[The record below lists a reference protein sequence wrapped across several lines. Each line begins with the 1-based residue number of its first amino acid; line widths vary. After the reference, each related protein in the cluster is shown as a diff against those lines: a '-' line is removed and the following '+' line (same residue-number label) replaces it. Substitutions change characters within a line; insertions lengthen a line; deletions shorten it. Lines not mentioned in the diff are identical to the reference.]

1 MDKFEINIDK
11 HQIRKKPPKGDRI
24 FGRISNRVAK
34 NKEILSIEEI
44 IYEVGEH
51 YKAFTR
57 ANMCNN
63 SRNDD
68 SFEKQIFL
76 VLDFDE
82 NPNYEK
88 FKEKC
93 QKYRLNYTFTYRSL
107 RWSKENQKFR
117 AVFVLDDWIKDSRIA
132 DVVNN
137 LLLIMFDDTDGNDLK
152 ADQKC
157 KELCR
162 MFLGGKKV
170 IEAFPENRISIRDVW
185 YAFHEYFRGKK
196 DDNYGARLKTVAKD
210 LNVAII
216 NNELAIYEA
225 AQANAMQTDLERV
238 EDGNIVMFLPE
249 SNKKAVNHKIKSGK
263 SNVEA
268 LELKQIS
275 GVAKEKL
282 MEICPLFKEFAEK
295 KRKLT
300 HDEKFILAT
309 NLRFIKG
316 GKNWFFEALLEIDD
330 HSKWKRDWKFNS
342 DHNYM
347 PCRCSRGCP
356 YAEECDG
363 TTIYSKFSSKIR
375 KLSNLDTYLP
385 LANCNEQLKTCLREA
400 VDAKDDNIY
409 VIKAQT
415 ALGKT
420 EAYCN
425 IIQESPDKQ
434 FIIAVP
440 TCKLQAEVVQR
451 LKYKGIECTQTESVY
466 ETIKK
471 LDLPDL
477 EELVKQLYDGGF
489 GQFVVKQIREYKTK
503 NYDKLTEYQCREL
516 NRLTGKKQ
524 ELKQSRCI
532 VTTHAYF
539 QMMKLDTLED
549 YEIIIDEDFLVTLF
563 KRNWSLSLD
572 DVQII
577 IAKRLLS
584 SGNTEKLKQILD
596 MKDQETQK
604 IAFTKPNKYELEK
617 LYERTNEIS
626 GPLPLLLESSY
637 VVMDR
642 VHEEI
647 MFCKKFELPP
657 RKMIILSASVNEK
670 LYEDVPG
677 GGERVRFWNVPDAK
691 YKGHVIQYT
700 AHTMSRKCI
709 KTAGTE
715 KVQEKVKEIA
725 GDVPVISFKMIDTD
739 LDIHFGK
746 TEGFDNLKGKDIAI
760 VGTPHNRPA
769 LYKLLGEALGYNTA
783 GNITNHRVE
792 RNNYE
797 FRIMTFADKSMRN
810 LQLFLIETE
819 LEQAIGRAR
828 VLREDCTVY
837 VFSNY
842 PCKQAELNME
852 PYLDITVEEETGD
865 EEEIKE

>member
-34 NKEILSIEEI
+34 NKEALSIEEI

-63 SRNDD
+63 TRNDN

-82 NPNYEK
+82 NPDYEK

-93 QKYRLNYTFTYRSL
+93 QKYGLNYAFTYRSL

-132 DVVNN
+132 NVVNN

-185 YAFHEYFRGKK
+185 YAFHEYFREKK
-196 DDNYGARLKTVAKD
+196 DDNYGARLKTVAKN

-216 NNELAIYEA
+216 NNKLAIYEA
-225 AQANAMQTDLERV
+225 AQANAMQIDLERV
-238 EDGNIVMFLPE
+238 EDGNIVMFLPKN
-249 SNKKAVNHKIKSGK
+249 NKKIINHKSKTGK
-263 SNVEA
+263 NNTKASTLRIITIN
-268 LELKQIS
+268 
-275 GVAKEKL
+275 KETL
-282 MEICPLFKEFAEK
+282 MEMCLLFKEFTEET
-295 KRKLT
+295 RDLE

-316 GKNWFFEALLEIDD
+316 GKTWFFEALPD
-330 HSKWKRDWKFNS
+330 HHSRWKNAWKYNA
-342 DHNYM
+342 DNDYM
-347 PCRCSRGCP
+347 PSGCNKGCP
-356 YAEECDG
+356 YAEQCG
-363 TTIYSKFSSKIR
+363 SSTIYSKCGSKIR

-385 LANCNEQLKTCLREA
+385 LANCQEQLKICLREA

-477 EELVKQLYDGGF
+477 EELVKQLYDDGF
-489 GQFVVKQIREYKTK
+489 GQFVVKQIRDYKTK
-503 NYDKLTEYQCREL
+503 NYDKLTEYQRQEL

-563 KRNWSLSLD
+563 KRNWSLSLED
-572 DVQII
+572 IQTI

-584 SGNTEKLKQILD
+584 PGNTEKLKQILD

-617 LYERTNEIS
+617 LYERTKEIS

-647 MFCKKFELPP
+647 MFCRKFELPP

-677 GGERVRFWNVPDAK
+677 GGWR
-691 YKGHVIQYT
+691 
-700 AHTMSRKCI
+700 
-709 KTAGTE
+709 
-715 KVQEKVKEIA
+715 
-725 GDVPVISFKMIDTD
+725 
-739 LDIHFGK
+739 
-746 TEGFDNLKGKDIAI
+746 
-760 VGTPHNRPA
+760 
-769 LYKLLGEALGYNTA
+769 
-783 GNITNHRVE
+783 
-792 RNNYE
+792 
-797 FRIMTFADKSMRN
+797 
-810 LQLFLIETE
+810 
-819 LEQAIGRAR
+819 
-828 VLREDCTVY
+828 
-837 VFSNY
+837 
-842 PCKQAELNME
+842 
-852 PYLDITVEEETGD
+852 
-865 EEEIKE
+865 

>member
-34 NKEILSIEEI
+34 NKEVLSIEEI

-63 SRNDD
+63 TRNEG

-82 NPNYEK
+82 NPDYEK

-93 QKYRLNYTFTYRSL
+93 QKYGLNYTFTYRSL

-117 AVFVLDDWIKDSRIA
+117 AAFVLDDWIKDSRIA

-137 LLLIMFDDTDGNDLK
+137 LLLIMFDDTDLK

-185 YAFHEYFRGKK
+185 YAFHEYFREKK
-196 DDNYGARLKTVAKD
+196 RDNYGARLKTVAKD

-216 NNELAIYEA
+216 DNKLAIYEA
-225 AQANAMQTDLERV
+225 AQANAMQTDLEKV

-249 SNKKAVNHKIKSGK
+249 NNKKIINHKNKTGK
-263 SNVEA
+263 NNTEA
-268 LELKQIS
+268 STLRTITIN
-275 GVAKEKL
+275 KETL
-282 MEICPLFKEFAEK
+282 MEMCLLFKEFTEET
-295 KRKLT
+295 RDLE

-316 GKNWFFEALLEIDD
+316 GKTWFFEALSEH
-330 HSKWKRDWKFNS
+330 HSKWKSHWKYNV
-342 DHNYM
+342 DNDYM
-347 PCRCSRGCP
+347 PSGCNKGCS
-356 YAEECDG
+356 YAEQCG
-363 TTIYSKFSSKIR
+363 GSTIYSKCGSKIR

-385 LANCNEQLKTCLREA
+385 LANCQEQLKTCLREA
-400 VDAKDDNIY
+400 VDAENDNIY

-477 EELVKQLYDGGF
+477 EEMVKKLYENGYGR
-489 GQFVVKQIREYKTK
+489 FVVKQIRTYKNE
-503 NYDKLTEYQCREL
+503 NYNKLTKYQRQEL
-516 NRLTGKKQ
+516 DHLTGKKQ
-524 ELKQSRCI
+524 GLETSRCI

-539 QMMKLDTLED
+539 QMMNMDTLKD
-549 YEIIIDEDFLVTLF
+549 YEIIIDEDFLITLF
-563 KRNWSLSLD
+563 KRNWSLSLG
-572 DVQII
+572 DVKKII
-577 IAKRLLS
+577 EKNMLS
-584 SGNTEKLKQILD
+584 SNDREKLKLILE
-596 MKDQETQK
+596 MEDQETKQ
-604 IAFTKPNKYELEK
+604 ISFTKPNICKLEK
-617 LYERTNEIS
+617 LYKRADEIS
-626 GPLPLLLESSY
+626 GPLPMLLESSC

-647 MFCKKFELPP
+647 MFCKKIELPP

-810 LQLFLIETE
+810 LQLFFIETE

>member
-1 MDKFEINIDK
+1 MMDKFEINIDK

-34 NKEILSIEEI
+34 NKEVLSIEEI

-51 YKAFTR
+51 YKAFIR

-63 SRNDD
+63 TRNDN

-82 NPNYEK
+82 NPDYEK

-93 QKYRLNYTFTYRSL
+93 QKYGLNYTFTYRSL

-132 DVVNN
+132 NVVNN
-137 LLLIMFDDTDGNDLK
+137 LLLIMFDDTDLK

-185 YAFHEYFRGKK
+185 YAFHEYFREKK
-196 DDNYGARLKTVAKD
+196 DDNYGARLKTVAKN

-216 NNELAIYEA
+216 NNKLAIYEA
-225 AQANAMQTDLERV
+225 AQANAMQIDLERV
-238 EDGNIVMFLPE
+238 EDGNIVMFLPKN
-249 SNKKAVNHKIKSGK
+249 NKKIINYKNKTGK
-263 SNVEA
+263 NNTEA
-268 LELKQIS
+268 STLRTITIN
-275 GVAKEKL
+275 KETL
-282 MEICPLFKEFAEK
+282 MEMCLLFKEFTEET
-295 KRKLT
+295 RDLE

-316 GKNWFFEALLEIDD
+316 GKTWFFEALPEH
-330 HSKWKRDWKFNS
+330 HSKWKSHWKYNV
-342 DHNYM
+342 DNDYM
-347 PCRCSRGCP
+347 PSGCNKGCP
-356 YAEECDG
+356 YAEQCG
-363 TTIYSKFSSKIR
+363 GSTIYSKCGSKIR

-385 LANCNEQLKTCLREA
+385 LANCQEQLKICLREA

-425 IIQESPDKQ
+425 IIQESPDKK

-451 LKYKGIECTQTESVY
+451 LKYKGIKCTQTESVY

-477 EELVKQLYDGGF
+477 EEMVKKLYENGYGR
-489 GQFVVKQIREYKTK
+489 FVVKQIRTYKNE
-503 NYDKLTEYQCREL
+503 NYNKLTKYQCQEL
-516 NRLTGKKQ
+516 DHLTGKKQ
-524 ELKQSRCI
+524 GLETSRCI

-539 QMMKLDTLED
+539 QMMNMDTLKD
-549 YEIIIDEDFLVTLF
+549 YEIIIDEDFLITLF
-563 KRNWSLSLD
+563 KRNWSLSLG
-572 DVQII
+572 DVKKII
-577 IAKRLLS
+577 EKNMLS
-584 SGNTEKLKQILD
+584 SNDREKLKLILE
-596 MKDQETQK
+596 MEDQETKQ
-604 IAFTKPNKYELEK
+604 ISFTKPNVCKLEK
-617 LYERTNEIS
+617 LYKQADEIS
-626 GPLPLLLESSY
+626 GPLPMLLESSC

-647 MFCKKFELPP
+647 MFCKKIELPP

-670 LYEDVPG
+670 LYEDVSG

-715 KVQEKVKEIA
+715 KVQQKIKEIA

-852 PYLDITVEEETGD
+852 PYLNITAEEETED

>member
-34 NKEILSIEEI
+34 NKEVLSIEEI

-63 SRNDD
+63 TRNDN

-82 NPNYEK
+82 NPDYEK

-93 QKYRLNYTFTYRSL
+93 QKYGLNYTFTYRSL

-117 AVFVLDDWIKDSRIA
+117 AVFVLDDWIKDRRIA
-132 DVVNN
+132 NVVNN
-137 LLLIMFDDTDGNDLK
+137 LLLIMFDDTDLK

-170 IEAFPENRISIRDVW
+170 IEAFPENRISIRDVC

-196 DDNYGARLKTVAKD
+196 RDNYGARLKTVAKD

-216 NNELAIYEA
+216 NNELAIYKA
-225 AQANAMQTDLERV
+225 AQANVMQTDLERV
-238 EDGNIVMFLPE
+238 EDGSIVMFLPKN
-249 SNKKAVNHKIKSGK
+249 NKKIINHKNKTGK
-263 SNVEA
+263 NNTEA
-268 LELKQIS
+268 STLRTITIN
-275 GVAKEKL
+275 KETL
-282 MEICPLFKEFAEK
+282 MEMCLLFKEFTEET
-295 KRKLT
+295 RELE

-316 GKNWFFEALLEIDD
+316 GKTWFFEALPEH
-330 HSKWKRDWKFNS
+330 HSKWKSHWKYNV
-342 DHNYM
+342 DNDYM
-347 PCRCSRGCP
+347 PSGCNKGCP
-356 YAEECDG
+356 YAEQCG
-363 TTIYSKFSSKIR
+363 GSTIYSKCGSKIR

-385 LANCNEQLKTCLREA
+385 LANCQEQLKTCLREA
-400 VDAKDDNIY
+400 VDAEDDNIY

-477 EELVKQLYDGGF
+477 EEMVKKLYENGYGR
-489 GQFVVKQIREYKTK
+489 FVVKQIRTYKNE
-503 NYDKLTEYQCREL
+503 NYNKLTKYQRQEL
-516 NRLTGKKQ
+516 DHLTGKKQ
-524 ELKQSRCI
+524 GLETSRCI

-539 QMMKLDTLED
+539 QMMNMDTLKD
-549 YEIIIDEDFLVTLF
+549 YEIIIDEDFLITLF
-563 KRNWSLSLD
+563 KRNWSLSLG
-572 DVQII
+572 DVKKII
-577 IAKRLLS
+577 EKNMLS
-584 SGNTEKLKQILD
+584 SNDREKLKLILE
-596 MKDQETQK
+596 MEDQETKQ
-604 IAFTKPNKYELEK
+604 ISFTKPNICKLEK
-617 LYERTNEIS
+617 LYKRADEIS
-626 GPLPLLLESSY
+626 GPLPMLLESSC

-647 MFCKKFELPP
+647 MFCKKIELPP

-842 PCKQAELNME
+842 PCQQAELNME
-852 PYLDITVEEETGD
+852 PYLDITVEEETED

>member
-11 HQIRKKPPKGDRI
+11 HQIRKKPPKGDKI

-34 NKEILSIEEI
+34 NKEVLSIEEI

-57 ANMCNN
+57 ANMRNN
-63 SRNDD
+63 MRNDD

-76 VLDFDE
+76 ILDFDE
-82 NPNYEK
+82 HPNYEK

-93 QKYRLNYTFTYRSL
+93 QKYGLDYTFTYRSL
-107 RWSKENQKFR
+107 RWSKENPKFR

-157 KELCR
+157 KELSR

-185 YAFHEYFRGKK
+185 YAFHEYFREKK
-196 DDNYGARLKTVAKD
+196 KDNYGARLKTVAKD

-216 NNELAIYEA
+216 DNELAIYEV
-225 AQANAMQTDLERV
+225 AQANVIQTELERV

-249 SNKKAVNHKIKSGK
+249 DNKKIINHKSKAGKNNTKS
-263 SNVEA
+263 STLRTITIN
-268 LELKQIS
+268 
-275 GVAKEKL
+275 KETL
-282 MEICPLFKEFAEK
+282 MEMCFLFKEFTEK
-295 KRKLT
+295 ARKLE

-316 GKNWFFEALLEIDD
+316 GKTWFFEALPEHEI
-330 HSKWKRDWKFNS
+330 KWKNAWKYNT
-342 DHNYM
+342 DNDYM
-347 PCRCSRGCP
+347 PSGCNKGCP
-356 YAEECDG
+356 YAEQCG
-363 TTIYSKFSSKIR
+363 SSTIYSKCGSKIR

-385 LANCNEQLKTCLREA
+385 LANCQEQLKTCLREA
-400 VDAKDDNIY
+400 VEAEADNIY

-425 IIQESPDKQ
+425 IIQESPDKK

-451 LKYKGIECTQTESVY
+451 LKYKEIECTQTESVY

-477 EELVKQLYDGGF
+477 EEMVKKLYENGYGR
-489 GQFVVKQIREYKTK
+489 FVVKQIRTYKNE
-503 NYDKLTEYQCREL
+503 NYNKLTKYQRQEL
-516 NRLTGKKQ
+516 DHLTGKNQ
-524 ELKQSRCI
+524 GLETSRCI
-532 VTTHAYF
+532 VITHVYF
-539 QMMKLDTLED
+539 QMMNMDTLKD
-549 YEIIIDEDFLVTLF
+549 YEIIIDEDFLITLF
-563 KRNWSLSLD
+563 KRNWSLSLG
-572 DVQII
+572 DVKKII
-577 IAKRLLS
+577 EKNMLS
-584 SGNTEKLKQILD
+584 SNDREKLKLILE
-596 MKDQETQK
+596 MEDQETKQ
-604 IAFTKPNKYELEK
+604 ISFTKPNVCKLEK
-617 LYERTNEIS
+617 LYKQADEIS
-626 GPLPLLLESSY
+626 GPLPMLLESSC

-647 MFCKKFELPP
+647 MFCRKFELPP

-852 PYLDITVEEETGD
+852 PYLDITT
-865 EEEIKE
+865 EEEIEDEENIKE

>member
-11 HQIRKKPPKGDRI
+11 HQIRKKPPKGDKI

-34 NKEILSIEEI
+34 NKEVLSIEEI
-44 IYEVGEH
+44 VYEVGEH

-57 ANMCNN
+57 ANMRNN
-63 SRNDD
+63 MRNDD

-76 VLDFDE
+76 ILDFDE
-82 NPNYEK
+82 HPNYEK

-93 QKYRLNYTFTYRSL
+93 QKYGLDYTFTYRSL
-107 RWSKENQKFR
+107 RWSKENPKFR

-157 KELCR
+157 KELSR

-185 YAFHEYFRGKK
+185 YAFHEYFREKK
-196 DDNYGARLKTVAKD
+196 KDNYGARLKTVAKD

-216 NNELAIYEA
+216 DNELAIYEV
-225 AQANAMQTDLERV
+225 AQANVIQTELERV

-249 SNKKAVNHKIKSGK
+249 DNKKIINHKSKAGKNNTKS
-263 SNVEA
+263 STLRTITIN
-268 LELKQIS
+268 
-275 GVAKEKL
+275 KETL
-282 MEICPLFKEFAEK
+282 MEMCFLFKEFTEK
-295 KRKLT
+295 ARKLE

-316 GKNWFFEALLEIDD
+316 GKTWFFEALPEHEI
-330 HSKWKRDWKFNS
+330 KWKNAWKYNT
-342 DHNYM
+342 DNDYM
-347 PCRCSRGCP
+347 PSGCNKGCP
-356 YAEECDG
+356 YAEQCG
-363 TTIYSKFSSKIR
+363 SSTIYSKCGSKIR

-385 LANCNEQLKTCLREA
+385 LANCQEQLKTCLREA
-400 VDAKDDNIY
+400 VEAEADNIY

-451 LKYKGIECTQTESVY
+451 LKYKEIECTQTESVY

-477 EELVKQLYDGGF
+477 EEMVKKLYENGYGR
-489 GQFVVKQIREYKTK
+489 FVVKQIRTYKNE
-503 NYDKLTEYQCREL
+503 NYNKLTKYQRQEL
-516 NRLTGKKQ
+516 DHLTGKNQ
-524 ELKQSRCI
+524 GLETSRCI
-532 VTTHAYF
+532 VITHVYF
-539 QMMKLDTLED
+539 QMMNMDTLKD
-549 YEIIIDEDFLVTLF
+549 YEIIIDEDFLITLF
-563 KRNWSLSLD
+563 KRNWSLSLG
-572 DVQII
+572 DVKKII
-577 IAKRLLS
+577 EKNMLS
-584 SGNTEKLKQILD
+584 SNDREKLKLILE
-596 MKDQETQK
+596 MEDQETKQ
-604 IAFTKPNKYELEK
+604 ISFTKPNVCKLEK
-617 LYERTNEIS
+617 LYKQADEIS
-626 GPLPLLLESSY
+626 GPLPMLLESSC

-647 MFCKKFELPP
+647 MFCRKFELPP

-852 PYLDITVEEETGD
+852 PYLDITT
-865 EEEIKE
+865 EEEIEDEENIKE

>member
-34 NKEILSIEEI
+34 NKEVLSIEEI

-63 SRNDD
+63 TRNDN

-82 NPNYEK
+82 NPDYEK

-93 QKYRLNYTFTYRSL
+93 QKYGLNYTFTYRSL

-137 LLLIMFDDTDGNDLK
+137 LLLKIFDDTDGNDLK

-185 YAFHEYFRGKK
+185 YAFHEYFREKK
-196 DDNYGARLKTVAKD
+196 DDNYGARLKTVAKE

-225 AQANAMQTDLERV
+225 AQANAMQTDLEKV

-249 SNKKAVNHKIKSGK
+249 NNKKIINHKNKTGK
-263 SNVEA
+263 NNTEA
-268 LELKQIS
+268 STLRTITIN
-275 GVAKEKL
+275 KETL
-282 MEICPLFKEFAEK
+282 MEMCLLFKEFTEET
-295 KRKLT
+295 RDLE

-316 GKNWFFEALLEIDD
+316 GKTWFFEALPEH
-330 HSKWKRDWKFNS
+330 HSKWKSHWKYNV
-342 DHNYM
+342 DNDYM
-347 PCRCSRGCP
+347 PSGCNKGCP
-356 YAEECDG
+356 YAEQCG
-363 TTIYSKFSSKIR
+363 SSTIYSKCGSKIR

-385 LANCNEQLKTCLREA
+385 LDSCQEQLKTCLREA
-400 VDAKDDNIY
+400 VDAEDDNIY

-477 EELVKQLYDGGF
+477 EEMVKKLYENGYGR
-489 GQFVVKQIREYKTK
+489 FVVKQIRTYKNE
-503 NYDKLTEYQCREL
+503 NYNKLTKYQRQEL
-516 NRLTGKKQ
+516 DHLTGKKQ
-524 ELKQSRCI
+524 GLETSRCI

-539 QMMKLDTLED
+539 QMMNMDTLKD
-549 YEIIIDEDFLVTLF
+549 YEIIIDEDFLITLF
-563 KRNWSLSLD
+563 KRNWSLSLG
-572 DVQII
+572 DVKKII
-577 IAKRLLS
+577 EKNMLS
-584 SGNTEKLKQILD
+584 SNDREKLKLILE
-596 MKDQETQK
+596 MEDQETKQ
-604 IAFTKPNKYELEK
+604 ISFTKPNICKLEK
-617 LYERTNEIS
+617 LYKRADEIS
-626 GPLPLLLESSY
+626 GPLPMLLESSC

-647 MFCKKFELPP
+647 MFCKKIELPP

-691 YKGHVIQYT
+691 YKGYVIQYT

>member
-1 MDKFEINIDK
+1 M
-11 HQIRKKPPKGDRI
+11 
-24 FGRISNRVAK
+24 
-34 NKEILSIEEI
+34 
-44 IYEVGEH
+44 
-51 YKAFTR
+51 
-57 ANMCNN
+57 
-63 SRNDD
+63 
-68 SFEKQIFL
+68 
-76 VLDFDE
+76 
-82 NPNYEK
+82 
-88 FKEKC
+88 
-93 QKYRLNYTFTYRSL
+93 
-107 RWSKENQKFR
+107 
-117 AVFVLDDWIKDSRIA
+117 
-132 DVVNN
+132 
-137 LLLIMFDDTDGNDLK
+137 
-152 ADQKC
+152 
-157 KELCR
+157 
-162 MFLGGKKV
+162 
-170 IEAFPENRISIRDVW
+170 
-185 YAFHEYFRGKK
+185 
-196 DDNYGARLKTVAKD
+196 
-210 LNVAII
+210 
-216 NNELAIYEA
+216 
-225 AQANAMQTDLERV
+225 
-238 EDGNIVMFLPE
+238 
-249 SNKKAVNHKIKSGK
+249 
-263 SNVEA
+263 
-268 LELKQIS
+268 
-275 GVAKEKL
+275 
-282 MEICPLFKEFAEK
+282 
-295 KRKLT
+295 
-300 HDEKFILAT
+300 
-309 NLRFIKG
+309 
-316 GKNWFFEALLEIDD
+316 
-330 HSKWKRDWKFNS
+330 
-342 DHNYM
+342 
-347 PCRCSRGCP
+347 
-356 YAEECDG
+356 
-363 TTIYSKFSSKIR
+363 
-375 KLSNLDTYLP
+375 P
-385 LANCNEQLKTCLREA
+385 LANCQEQLKTCLREA
-400 VDAKDDNIY
+400 VDAEDDNIY

-477 EELVKQLYDGGF
+477 EEMVKKLYENGYGR
-489 GQFVVKQIREYKTK
+489 FVVKQIRTYKNE
-503 NYDKLTEYQCREL
+503 NYNKLTKYQCQEL
-516 NRLTGKKQ
+516 DHLTGKKQ
-524 ELKQSRCI
+524 GLETSRCI

-539 QMMKLDTLED
+539 QMMNMDTLKD
-549 YEIIIDEDFLVTLF
+549 YEIIIDEDFLITLF
-563 KRNWSLSLD
+563 KRNWSLSLG
-572 DVQII
+572 DVKKII
-577 IAKRLLS
+577 EKNMLS
-584 SGNTEKLKQILD
+584 SNDREKLKLILE
-596 MKDQETQK
+596 MEDQETKQ
-604 IAFTKPNKYELEK
+604 ISFTKPNICKLEK
-617 LYERTNEIS
+617 LYKRADEIS
-626 GPLPLLLESSY
+626 GPLPMLLESSC

-647 MFCKKFELPP
+647 MFCKKIELPP

-852 PYLDITVEEETGD
+852 PYLNITAEEETED

>member
-11 HQIRKKPPKGDRI
+11 HQIRKKPPKGDKI

-34 NKEILSIEEI
+34 NKEVLSIEEI

-57 ANMCNN
+57 ANMRNN
-63 SRNDD
+63 MRNDD

-76 VLDFDE
+76 ILDFDE
-82 NPNYEK
+82 HPNYEK

-93 QKYRLNYTFTYRSL
+93 QKYGLDYTFTYRSL
-107 RWSKENQKFR
+107 RWSKENPKFR

-157 KELCR
+157 KELSR

-185 YAFHEYFRGKK
+185 YAFHEYFREKK
-196 DDNYGARLKTVAKD
+196 KDNYGARLKTVAKD

-216 NNELAIYEA
+216 DNELAIYEV
-225 AQANAMQTDLERV
+225 AQANVIQTELERV

-249 SNKKAVNHKIKSGK
+249 DNKKIINHKSKAGKNNTKS
-263 SNVEA
+263 STLRTITIN
-268 LELKQIS
+268 
-275 GVAKEKL
+275 KETL
-282 MEICPLFKEFAEK
+282 MEMCFLFKEFTEK
-295 KRKLT
+295 ARKLE

-316 GKNWFFEALLEIDD
+316 GKTWFFEALPEHEI
-330 HSKWKRDWKFNS
+330 KWKNAWKYNT
-342 DHNYM
+342 DNDYM
-347 PCRCSRGCP
+347 PSGCNKGCP
-356 YAEECDG
+356 YAEQCG
-363 TTIYSKFSSKIR
+363 SSTIYSKCGSKIR

-385 LANCNEQLKTCLREA
+385 LANCQEQLKTCLREA
-400 VDAKDDNIY
+400 VEAEADNIY

-451 LKYKGIECTQTESVY
+451 LKYKEIECTQTESVY

-477 EELVKQLYDGGF
+477 EEMVKKLYENGYGR
-489 GQFVVKQIREYKTK
+489 FVVKQIRTYKNE
-503 NYDKLTEYQCREL
+503 NYNKLTKYQRQEL
-516 NRLTGKKQ
+516 DHLTGKNQ
-524 ELKQSRCI
+524 GLETSRCI
-532 VTTHAYF
+532 VITHVYF
-539 QMMKLDTLED
+539 QMMNMDTLKD
-549 YEIIIDEDFLVTLF
+549 YEIIIDEDFLITLF
-563 KRNWSLSLD
+563 KRNWSLSLG
-572 DVQII
+572 DVKKII
-577 IAKRLLS
+577 EKNMLS
-584 SGNTEKLKQILD
+584 SNDREKLKLILE
-596 MKDQETQK
+596 MEDQETKQ
-604 IAFTKPNKYELEK
+604 ISFTKPNVCKLEK
-617 LYERTNEIS
+617 LYKQADEIS
-626 GPLPLLLESSY
+626 GPLPMLLESSC

-647 MFCKKFELPP
+647 MFCRKFELPP

-709 KTAGTE
+709 KTVGTE

-852 PYLDITVEEETGD
+852 PYLDITT
-865 EEEIKE
+865 EEEIEDEENIKE

>member
-34 NKEILSIEEI
+34 NKEVLSIEEI

-63 SRNDD
+63 TRNDN

-82 NPNYEK
+82 NPDYEK

-93 QKYRLNYTFTYRSL
+93 QKYGLNYTFTYRSL

-117 AVFVLDDWIKDSRIA
+117 AVFVLDDWIKDRRIA
-132 DVVNN
+132 NVVNN
-137 LLLIMFDDTDGNDLK
+137 LLLIMFDDTDLK

-170 IEAFPENRISIRDVW
+170 IEAFPENRISIRDVC

-196 DDNYGARLKTVAKD
+196 RDNYGARLKTVAKD

-216 NNELAIYEA
+216 NNELAIYKA
-225 AQANAMQTDLERV
+225 AQANVMQTDLERV
-238 EDGNIVMFLPE
+238 EDGSIVMFLPKN
-249 SNKKAVNHKIKSGK
+249 NKKIINHKNKTGK
-263 SNVEA
+263 NNTEA
-268 LELKQIS
+268 STLRTITIN
-275 GVAKEKL
+275 KETL
-282 MEICPLFKEFAEK
+282 MEMCLLFKEFTEET
-295 KRKLT
+295 RELE

-316 GKNWFFEALLEIDD
+316 GKTWFFEALPEH
-330 HSKWKRDWKFNS
+330 HSKWKSHWKYNV
-342 DHNYM
+342 DNDYM
-347 PCRCSRGCP
+347 PSGCNKGCP
-356 YAEECDG
+356 YAEQCG
-363 TTIYSKFSSKIR
+363 GSTIYSKCGSKIR

-385 LANCNEQLKTCLREA
+385 LANCQEQLKTCLREA
-400 VDAKDDNIY
+400 VDAEDDNIY

-477 EELVKQLYDGGF
+477 EEMVKKLYENGYGR
-489 GQFVVKQIREYKTK
+489 FVVKQIRTYKNE
-503 NYDKLTEYQCREL
+503 NYNKLTKYQRQEL
-516 NRLTGKKQ
+516 DHLTGKKQ
-524 ELKQSRCI
+524 GLETSRCI

-539 QMMKLDTLED
+539 QMMNMDTLKD
-549 YEIIIDEDFLVTLF
+549 YEIIIDEDFLITLF
-563 KRNWSLSLD
+563 KRNWSLSLG
-572 DVQII
+572 DVKKII
-577 IAKRLLS
+577 EKNMLS
-584 SGNTEKLKQILD
+584 SNDREKLKLILE
-596 MKDQETQK
+596 MEDQETKQ
-604 IAFTKPNKYELEK
+604 ISFTKPNICKLEK
-617 LYERTNEIS
+617 LYKRADEIS
-626 GPLPLLLESSY
+626 GPLPMLLESSC

-647 MFCKKFELPP
+647 MFCKKIELPP

-842 PCKQAELNME
+842 PCPQAELNME
-852 PYLDITVEEETGD
+852 PYLDITVEEETED

>member
-34 NKEILSIEEI
+34 NKEALSIEEI

-63 SRNDD
+63 TRNDN

-82 NPNYEK
+82 NPDYEK

-93 QKYRLNYTFTYRSL
+93 QKYGLNYAFTYRSL

-185 YAFHEYFRGKK
+185 YAFHEYFREKK
-196 DDNYGARLKTVAKD
+196 DDNYGARLKTVAKN

-216 NNELAIYEA
+216 NNKLAIYEA
-225 AQANAMQTDLERV
+225 AQANAMQIDLERV
-238 EDGNIVMFLPE
+238 EDGNIVMFLPKN
-249 SNKKAVNHKIKSGK
+249 NKKIINHKSKTGK
-263 SNVEA
+263 NNTKASTLRIITIN
-268 LELKQIS
+268 
-275 GVAKEKL
+275 KETL
-282 MEICPLFKEFAEK
+282 MEMCLLFKEFTEET
-295 KRKLT
+295 RDLE

-316 GKNWFFEALLEIDD
+316 GKTWFFEALPD
-330 HSKWKRDWKFNS
+330 HHSRWKNAWKYNA
-342 DHNYM
+342 DNDYM
-347 PCRCSRGCP
+347 PSGCNKGCP
-356 YAEECDG
+356 YAEQCG
-363 TTIYSKFSSKIR
+363 SSTIYSKCGSKIR

-385 LANCNEQLKTCLREA
+385 LANCQEQLKICLREA

-477 EELVKQLYDGGF
+477 EELVKQLYDDGF
-489 GQFVVKQIREYKTK
+489 GQFVVKQIRDYKTK
-503 NYDKLTEYQCREL
+503 NYDKLTEYQRQEL

-563 KRNWSLSLD
+563 KRNWSLSLED
-572 DVQII
+572 IQTI

-584 SGNTEKLKQILD
+584 PGNTEKLKQILD

-617 LYERTNEIS
+617 LYERTKEIS

-647 MFCKKFELPP
+647 MFCRKFELPP

-677 GGERVRFWNVPDAK
+677 GGWR
-691 YKGHVIQYT
+691 
-700 AHTMSRKCI
+700 
-709 KTAGTE
+709 
-715 KVQEKVKEIA
+715 
-725 GDVPVISFKMIDTD
+725 
-739 LDIHFGK
+739 
-746 TEGFDNLKGKDIAI
+746 
-760 VGTPHNRPA
+760 
-769 LYKLLGEALGYNTA
+769 
-783 GNITNHRVE
+783 
-792 RNNYE
+792 
-797 FRIMTFADKSMRN
+797 
-810 LQLFLIETE
+810 
-819 LEQAIGRAR
+819 
-828 VLREDCTVY
+828 
-837 VFSNY
+837 
-842 PCKQAELNME
+842 
-852 PYLDITVEEETGD
+852 
-865 EEEIKE
+865 

>member
-34 NKEILSIEEI
+34 NKEVLSIEEI

-63 SRNDD
+63 TRNDN

-82 NPNYEK
+82 NPDYEK

-93 QKYRLNYTFTYRSL
+93 QKYGLNYTFTYRSL

-117 AVFVLDDWIKDSRIA
+117 AVFVLDDWIKDRRIA
-132 DVVNN
+132 NVVNN
-137 LLLIMFDDTDGNDLK
+137 LLLIMFDDTDLK

-170 IEAFPENRISIRDVW
+170 IEAFPENRISIRDVC

-196 DDNYGARLKTVAKD
+196 RDNYGARLKTVAKD

-216 NNELAIYEA
+216 NNELAIYKA
-225 AQANAMQTDLERV
+225 AQANVMQTDLERV
-238 EDGNIVMFLPE
+238 EDGSIVMFLPKN
-249 SNKKAVNHKIKSGK
+249 NKKIINHKNKTGK
-263 SNVEA
+263 NNTEA
-268 LELKQIS
+268 STLRTITIN
-275 GVAKEKL
+275 KESL
-282 MEICPLFKEFAEK
+282 LVMCLLFKEFTEET
-295 KRKLT
+295 RELE

-316 GKNWFFEALLEIDD
+316 GKTWFFEALPEH
-330 HSKWKRDWKFNS
+330 HSKWKSHWKYNV
-342 DHNYM
+342 DNDYM
-347 PCRCSRGCP
+347 PSGCNKGCP
-356 YAEECDG
+356 YAEQCG
-363 TTIYSKFSSKIR
+363 GSTIYSKCGSKIR

-385 LANCNEQLKTCLREA
+385 LANCQEQLKTCLREA
-400 VDAKDDNIY
+400 VDAEDDNIY

-477 EELVKQLYDGGF
+477 EEMVKKLYENGYGR
-489 GQFVVKQIREYKTK
+489 FVVKQIRTYKNE
-503 NYDKLTEYQCREL
+503 NYNKLTKYQRQEIDH
-516 NRLTGKKQ
+516 LTGKKQ
-524 ELKQSRCI
+524 GLETSRCI

-539 QMMKLDTLED
+539 QMMNMDTLKD
-549 YEIIIDEDFLVTLF
+549 YEIIIDEDFLITLF
-563 KRNWSLSLD
+563 KRNWSLSLG
-572 DVQII
+572 DVKKII
-577 IAKRLLS
+577 EKNMLS
-584 SGNTEKLKQILD
+584 SNDREKLKLILE
-596 MKDQETQK
+596 MEDQETKQ
-604 IAFTKPNKYELEK
+604 ISFTKPNICKLEK
-617 LYERTNEIS
+617 LYKRADEIS
-626 GPLPLLLESSY
+626 GPLPMLLESSC

-647 MFCKKFELPP
+647 MFCKKIELPP

-842 PCKQAELNME
+842 PCQQAELNME
-852 PYLDITVEEETGD
+852 PYLDITVEEETED

>member
-34 NKEILSIEEI
+34 NKEVLSIEEI

-63 SRNDD
+63 TRNDN

-82 NPNYEK
+82 HPNYEK

-93 QKYRLNYTFTYRSL
+93 QKYGLNYTFTYRSL
-107 RWSKENQKFR
+107 RWSKENPKFR

-132 DVVNN
+132 DAVNR

-157 KELCR
+157 KELSR

-170 IEAFPENRISIRDVW
+170 IEAFPENRISIRGVC
-185 YAFHEYFRGKK
+185 YAFHEYLREKK
-196 DDNYGARLKTVAKD
+196 RDNYGARLKTVAKD

-216 NNELAIYEA
+216 NNKLAIYEA
-225 AQANAMQTDLERV
+225 AQANAMQIDLERV
-238 EDGNIVMFLPE
+238 EDGNIVMFLPKN
-249 SNKKAVNHKIKSGK
+249 NKKIINHKNKTGK
-263 SNVEA
+263 NNTEA
-268 LELKQIS
+268 STLRTITIN
-275 GVAKEKL
+275 KETL
-282 MEICPLFKEFAEK
+282 MEMCLLFKEFTEET
-295 KRKLT
+295 RDLE

-316 GKNWFFEALLEIDD
+316 GKTWFFKALPEH
-330 HSKWKRDWKFNS
+330 HSKWKSDWKYNV
-342 DHNYM
+342 DNDYM
-347 PCRCSRGCP
+347 PSGCNKGCP
-356 YAEECDG
+356 YAEQCG
-363 TTIYSKFSSKIR
+363 SSTIYSKCGSKIR

-385 LANCNEQLKTCLREA
+385 LANCQEQLKTCLREA
-400 VDAKDDNIY
+400 VDAEDDNIY

-451 LKYKGIECTQTESVY
+451 LKYKGIECKQTESVY

-477 EELVKQLYDGGF
+477 EEMVKKLYENGYGR
-489 GQFVVKQIREYKTK
+489 FVVKQIRTYKNE
-503 NYDKLTEYQCREL
+503 NYNKLTKYQCQEL
-516 NRLTGKKQ
+516 DHLTGKKQ
-524 ELKQSRCI
+524 GLETSRCI

-539 QMMKLDTLED
+539 QMMNMDTLKD
-549 YEIIIDEDFLVTLF
+549 YEIIIDEDFLITLF
-563 KRNWSLSLD
+563 KRNWSLSLG
-572 DVQII
+572 DVKKII
-577 IAKRLLS
+577 EKNMLS
-584 SGNTEKLKQILD
+584 SNDREKLKLILE
-596 MKDQETQK
+596 MEDQETKQ
-604 IAFTKPNKYELEK
+604 ISFTKPNICKLEK
-617 LYERTNEIS
+617 LYKRADEIS
-626 GPLPLLLESSY
+626 GPLPMLLESSC

-647 MFCKKFELPP
+647 MFCKKIELPP

-852 PYLDITVEEETGD
+852 PYLNITAEEETED

>member
-11 HQIRKKPPKGDRI
+11 HQIRKKPPKGDKI

-34 NKEILSIEEI
+34 NKEVLSIEEI
-44 IYEVGEH
+44 TYEVGEH

-63 SRNDD
+63 TRNDN

-82 NPNYEK
+82 NPDYEK

-93 QKYRLNYTFTYRSL
+93 QKYGLNYTFTYRSL

-132 DVVNN
+132 DVVNQ
-137 LLLIMFDDTDGNDLK
+137 LLLKIFDDTDGNDLK

-185 YAFHEYFRGKK
+185 YAFHEYFREKK
-196 DDNYGARLKTVAKD
+196 GDNYGARLKTVAKD

-225 AQANAMQTDLERV
+225 VQANAMQTDLERV
-238 EDGNIVMFLPE
+238 EDGNIVMFL
-249 SNKKAVNHKIKSGK
+249 SKNNKKIINHKNKTRK
-263 SNVEA
+263 NNTEA
-268 LELKQIS
+268 STLRTITIN
-275 GVAKEKL
+275 KETL
-282 MEICPLFKEFAEK
+282 MEMCLLFKEFTEET
-295 KRKLT
+295 RDLE

-316 GKNWFFEALLEIDD
+316 GKTWFFEALPEH
-330 HSKWKRDWKFNS
+330 HSKWKSHWKYNV
-342 DHNYM
+342 DNDYM
-347 PCRCSRGCP
+347 PSGCNKGCP
-356 YAEECDG
+356 YAEQCG
-363 TTIYSKFSSKIR
+363 SSTIYSKCGSKIR

-385 LANCNEQLKTCLREA
+385 LANCQEQLKICLREA
-400 VDAKDDNIY
+400 VDAEDDNIY

-477 EELVKQLYDGGF
+477 EELVKQLYDDGF
-489 GQFVVKQIREYKTK
+489 GQFVVKQIRDYKTK
-503 NYDKLTEYQCREL
+503 NYDKLTEYQRQEL

-563 KRNWSLSLD
+563 KRNWSLSLED
-572 DVQII
+572 IQTI

-584 SGNTEKLKQILD
+584 PSNNEKLKQILD

-617 LYERTNEIS
+617 LYERTKEIS
-626 GPLPLLLESSY
+626 GPLPLLLESSC

-647 MFCKKFELPP
+647 MFCRKFELPP

-792 RNNYE
+792 CNNYE

-842 PCKQAELNME
+842 PCKQAELNTE
-852 PYLDITVEEETGD
+852 PYLDITVEEETED
-865 EEEIKE
+865 EVEIKE